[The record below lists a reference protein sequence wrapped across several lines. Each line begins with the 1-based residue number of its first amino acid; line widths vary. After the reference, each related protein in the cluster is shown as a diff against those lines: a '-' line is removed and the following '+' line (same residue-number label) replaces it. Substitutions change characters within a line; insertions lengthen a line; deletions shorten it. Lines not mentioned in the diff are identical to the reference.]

1 MTRLMDPMISEL
13 EREAAGTRRLLER
26 IPEDKLDWTPHPK
39 SMPLRRLAL
48 HIALIPGRITS
59 MLASDSVEMT
69 TLKFDAPPADS
80 VADLLAAFEQ
90 SVAAAK
96 ERLGAMDDTRAQ
108 AVWTMYRDGQVFRS
122 MPRIAFART
131 VLLNHWYHHRGQLTV
146 YLRMLD
152 VPLPAIYGSS
162 ADEGP
167 FAAR

>member
-1 MTRLMDPMISEL
+1 MTRLMDSMIGEL

-26 IPEDKLDWTPHPK
+26 IPEDKLDWMPHPK
-39 SMPLRRLAL
+39 SMPLRKLAL
-48 HIALIPGRITS
+48 HIALIPERITS
-59 MLASDSVEMT
+59 MLAHDSVEMT
-69 TLKFDAPPADS
+69 TLQFDTPPS
-80 VADLLAAFEQ
+80 ETVADILAALEK

-96 ERLGAMDDTRAQ
+96 ARLAATDDGRAE
-108 AVWTMYRDGQVFRS
+108 AVWTMYREGQVFRS

-152 VPLPAIYGSS
+152 VPLPATYGSS

>member
-1 MTRLMDPMISEL
+1 MTRLVDPMINEL

-26 IPEDKLDWTPHPK
+26 LPEDKLDWTPHPR
-39 SMPLRRLAL
+39 SMSLRRLAL
-48 HIALIPGRITS
+48 HIALIPNRITT
-59 MLASDSVEMT
+59 MLANDSVEMT
-69 TLKFDAPPADS
+69 TLKFDTPPSDS
-80 VADLLAAFEQ
+80 VADILAAFET

-96 ERLGAMDDTRAQ
+96 ERLAGTDDTRAL
-108 AVWTMYRDGQVFRS
+108 AIWTMFREGQVFRS
-122 MPRIAFART
+122 MPRIVFART

-167 FAAR
+167 DTPR